1 MFLNFMLFQGADTF
15 FRAVVSNMENV
26 YLSRNP
32 TAKTILELVRSHDGD
47 NIFYDH
53 FAFRTFGVSAGIRF
67 SCSILVLLT
76 VLLYVM

>member
-1 MFLNFMLFQGADTF
+1 MFLNFLLFQGADTF
-15 FRAVVSNMENV
+15 FRAVMSNMENV

-47 NIFYDH
+47 HIFYDH

-67 SCSILVLLT
+67 SCILVLLT